1 MSNLQNFYPFGDDF
15 YFYPFG
21 DGYYSKTFG
30 DGFYF
35 KILLSL
41 KAAAAFS

>member
-1 MSNLQNFYPFGDDF
+1 MSILQNFYL
-15 YFYPFG
+15 FG

-35 KILLSL
+35 MILLSV
-41 KAAAAFS
+41 KAAAALP